1 MALLCTEKTN
11 IPYNDHFNIIKHG
24 MAQAKRSPFLVIFDN
39 KMGRNIIYNFEL
51 KSIHLAKVSF
61 SERLPLL
68 TM

>member
-11 IPYNDHFNIIKHG
+11 LPYNDHFNIIKPG
-24 MAQAKRSPFLVIFDN
+24 IAMR
-39 KMGRNIIYNFEL
+39 RNVIYNFGL

-61 SERLPLL
+61 SERLLLL